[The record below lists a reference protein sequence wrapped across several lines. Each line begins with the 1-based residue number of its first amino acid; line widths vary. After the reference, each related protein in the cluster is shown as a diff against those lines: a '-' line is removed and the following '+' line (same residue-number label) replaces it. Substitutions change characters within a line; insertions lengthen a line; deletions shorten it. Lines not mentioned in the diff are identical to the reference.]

1 MRKVVMNT
9 TPLIALADIG
19 QLELLH
25 QLYGEILIPG
35 AVMDEIKS
43 EPAQTL
49 ITNASW
55 IKKISIGGKE
65 RKSLFKARLHSGE
78 IEVILL
84 AEDEK
89 ANLVIMDDN
98 SAKKTAKYLGLNVT
112 GTLGVLLK
120 AKREGLIKELK
131 PLMDMLADDGFYID
145 TNTRNL
151 MLKYAGE

>member
-1 MRKVVMNT
+1 MRKVVTNT

-43 EPAQTL
+43 EPAKTL
-49 ITNASW
+49 VTNAPW
-55 IKKISIGGKE
+55 IKKSNIGGAE
-65 RKSLFKARLHSGE
+65 RRNLFKARLHSGE

-89 ANLVIMDDN
+89 ANLVIIDDN

-120 AKREGLIKELK
+120 AKKEGLIKELK
-131 PLMDMLADDGFYID
+131 PLMDMLDDDGFYID
-145 TNTRNL
+145 ANTRNL
-151 MLKYAGE
+151 MMKYAGE